1 MLWDHQVELA
11 RKAEQILRE
20 RKIVYLAMEMR
31 VGKTLIAL
39 ETCYRLGAKK
49 VFFVTKKKA
58 VASILNDYFRENYHS
73 VFSLDV
79 TNYER
84 VHKYNSKEYDVVIVD
99 EAHSLGAF
107 PRPSLRTRRLKEFVG
122 EKYLILLSGTP
133 TPESFSQIFHQF
145 WISAYSPFGEKR
157 FYDWAKNF
165 VDVRERIINGY
176 KINDYSNAR
185 EDLIRP
191 IIAPYFLTFT
201 QKQAGFKF
209 LHLEDQVLL
218 VKADTIVYQVM
229 EHLLKNRYVRLQNK
243 RNGQFYEILADTAA
257 KLLTK
262 IHQVCSGTVIA
273 EGGES
278 IVLDATKAYF
288 IRERIG
294 AKQIAVY
301 YKFQA
306 EGEVLRKVFPNH
318 TFDPAEFARDPNL
331 VFLSQIQSGSMGIDL
346 STAKAIVFYNIDFSF
361 MNYWQARNR
370 IQNRLLSHT
379 PKIFWVFIEGGIE
392 SKILDVVRRKRD
404 YTSYYFRKDFLGAN
418 QNQTV
423 EYERADA
430 SVSNN

>member
-1 MLWDHQVELA
+1 
-11 RKAEQILRE
+11 

-84 VHKYNSKEYDVVIVD
+84 VHKFQPNEYEVVIVD

-122 EKYLILLSGTP
+122 DKYLMLLSGTP
-133 TPESFSQIFHQF
+133 TPESFSQIYHQF
-145 WISAYSPFGEKR
+145 WVSAHSPFAEKR
-157 FYDWAKNF
+157 FYDWAKTY
-165 VDVRERIINGY
+165 VDVRERVINGY

-191 IIAPYFLTFT
+191 IISPYFLTFT

-209 LHLEDQVLL
+209 LHLEDEVLF
-218 VKADTIVYQVM
+218 VKANEIVYQVM
-229 EHLLKNRYVRLQNK
+229 EHLLKKRYVRLENTT
-243 RNGQFYEILADTAA
+243 NGQLYEVVADTAA
-257 KLLTK
+257 KLLIK
-262 IHQVCSGTVIA
+262 IHQICSGTVIT
-273 EGGES
+273 EGGEA
-278 IVLDATKAYF
+278 IVLDKTKAYF
-288 IRERIG
+288 IRDQIGTRRI
-294 AKQIAVY
+294 AIY

-306 EGEVLRKVFPNH
+306 EGEVLREVFPNH
-318 TFDPAEFARDPNL
+318 TFDPAEFGRDPNL
-331 VFLSQIQSGSMGIDL
+331 IFLSQIQSGSMGIDL
-346 STAKAIVFYNIDFSF
+346 SSARAIVFYNIDFSF

-370 IQNRLLSHT
+370 IQNRFLSYV
-379 PKIFWVFIEGGIE
+379 PKIYWIFIEGGIE
-392 SKILDVVRRKRD
+392 DKILNVVRRKRD
-404 YTSYYFRKDFLGAN
+404 YTSYYFRKDFLSAN
-418 QNQTV
+418 HLV
-423 EYERADA
+423 E
-430 SVSNN
+430 V